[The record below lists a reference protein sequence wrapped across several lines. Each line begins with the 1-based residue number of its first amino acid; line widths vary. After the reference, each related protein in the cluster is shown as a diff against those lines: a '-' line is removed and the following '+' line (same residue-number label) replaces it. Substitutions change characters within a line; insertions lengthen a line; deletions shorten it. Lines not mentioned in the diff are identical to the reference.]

1 MAVAYVIELVDDNFE
16 TIINTNKFVL
26 VDVWAEWCHPCKT
39 ISPIVDDISVDF
51 QGLLVVGK
59 LNADL
64 STEVMSKISIR
75 NIPALLLYKD
85 GEIVDKIIGSV
96 PKERI
101 VEMIN
106 SQINVSSDK

>member
-1 MAVAYVIELVDDNFE
+1 MIAYIIELNDLNYE
-16 TIINTNKFVL
+16 SIINTNRLVL
-26 VDVWAEWCHPCKT
+26 VDIHAPWCKPCEI
-39 ISPIVDDISVDF
+39 ISPIVDEISVDF
-51 QGLLVVGK
+51 QGHLTVGK

-64 STEVMSKISIR
+64 SSEVMSKINIR

-106 SQINVSSDK
+106 SQINVSTDK